1 MKIVS
6 VNSQSAILKELG
18 SRIKRNR
25 LDMQLSQQDFAQK
38 AGISTR
44 TLSSAEN
51 GDDIRL
57 GSLIRIL
64 RTMGC
69 LENLDMLL
77 PEMTFDPE
85 DYRKLGK
92 ERQRVSRKTD
102 INNHSQWKWGD
113 EE

>member
-18 SRIKRNR
+18 LRIKRNR
-25 LDMQLSQQDFAQK
+25 
-38 AGISTR
+38 
-44 TLSSAEN
+44 
-51 GDDIRL
+51 
-57 GSLIRIL
+57 
-64 RTMGC
+64 
-69 LENLDMLL
+69 LDMLL

-102 INNHSQWKWGD
+102 IKNNSQWKWGD

>member
-18 SRIKRNR
+18 ARIKRNR

-57 GSLIRIL
+57 GSLHKS
-64 RTMGC
+64 G
-69 LENLDMLL
+69 L
-77 PEMTFDPE
+77 PC
-85 DYRKLGK
+85 
-92 ERQRVSRKTD
+92 
-102 INNHSQWKWGD
+102 
-113 EE
+113 

>member
-51 GDDIRL
+51 GDDIRF

-77 PEMTFDPE
+77 PEMAFDPE

-102 INNHSQWKWGD
+102 INNNSQWKWGD